1 MRNLPYAACQEEG
14 EEAAGVRDLL
24 VGDEKE
30 LEVEK
35 VHFLKTSD
43 GRLPNGTAFVL
54 LKSAKAALAGPEAAT
69 VVRLAMSLD
78 GKELGGRRVSVA
90 VWERWERPRG
100 SRQTDGRVRTRGDGE
115 RSEAG
120 RGGEG
125 HGSPSLGTDST
136 PLTS

>member
-1 MRNLPYAACQEEG
+1 
-14 EEAAGVRDLL
+14 VRDWL

-30 LEVEK
+30 LEVEQ
-35 VHFLKTSD
+35 VHFLRTSD

-54 LKSAKAALAGPEAAT
+54 LKSATAALAGPEAAT
-69 VVRLAMSLD
+69 VARLAMSLD
-78 GKELGGRRVSVA
+78 GKEFGGRRVGVA
-90 VWERWERPRG
+90 VWERRERPRG
-100 SRQTDGRVRTRGDGE
+100 ARQTDGRVRTRADGE

-125 HGSPSLGTDST
+125 HGSLALGTDST